1 MTSLPNY
8 KCAVLYVAKN
18 LPGQGLGKHFFSWI
32 DECVLKDS
40 GIFWA
45 GVIGLGGIGLSAL
58 MAINEYQPKNLIAID
73 VSDEKLHMAKLF
85 VANHVIN
92 SKTQNVNEEINKIC
106 PDGVD
111 ACVESAGK
119 IETIELGFSLI
130 KNSGRLYFASHPEQ
144 GRFIKIDPFELIS
157 GKQIFGSWGGACN
170 PDIDIPRLAESYKN
184 GSFPLEKLI
193 TKSFERLLDKGK
205 IRGFITYEELGKSL
219 GKRGSSVENVEK
231 TFMIILDHSV
241 TLVERKSQYQSNKK
255 KDALVAFL
263 KTLTGIEVYTNE
275 IWSDPFDITGNITI
289 VGSQLS
295 SNNEVFGKAI
305 TIYPNPVDTQ
315 LTILLESGN
324 YQVSI
329 YNTRGQL
336 VHEQSI
342 AGNDQIN
349 LQSLVKAIYILKI
362 KDVESNKKFHQ
373 KFIKK

>member
-1 MTSLPNY
+1 M
-8 KCAVLYVAKN
+8 
-18 LPGQGLGKHFFSWI
+18 
-32 DECVLKDS
+32 
-40 GIFWA
+40 
-45 GVIGLGGIGLSAL
+45 
-58 MAINEYQPKNLIAID
+58 
-73 VSDEKLHMAKLF
+73 
-85 VANHVIN
+85 
-92 SKTQNVNEEINKIC
+92 
-106 PDGVD
+106 
-111 ACVESAGK
+111 
-119 IETIELGFSLI
+119 
-130 KNSGRLYFASHPEQ
+130 
-144 GRFIKIDPFELIS
+144 
-157 GKQIFGSWGGACN
+157 
-170 PDIDIPRLAESYKN
+170 
-184 GSFPLEKLI
+184 
-193 TKSFERLLDKGK
+193 
-205 IRGFITYEELGKSL
+205 
-219 GKRGSSVENVEK
+219 
-231 TFMIILDHSV
+231 
-241 TLVERKSQYQSNKK
+241 
-255 KDALVAFL
+255 